1 MPIYAYKC
9 SACEHAEDKLQK
21 ISDAPLTVC
30 PQCNQA
36 TYSKQVTAAG
46 FQLKGS
52 GWYVT
57 DFRSNGSGGAKTS
70 EAAVP
75 VSSAEAATGSSG
87 GDGKAASSASSG
99 SQSGSASDSSG
110 NKSSGAAPSGNSGS
124 SSSSAPAS
132 GSGAASSGNSGASAS
147 SGGSLGTSSGNT

>member
-9 SACEHAEDKLQK
+9 SACGHAEDKLQK
-21 ISDAPLTVC
+21 ISDSPLTVC
-30 PQCNQA
+30 PQCGQS

-75 VSSAEAATGSSG
+75 IAGSEAATG
-87 GDGKAASSASSG
+87 GDAKASSG
-99 SQSGSASDSSG
+99 DSSASQSGSSSDSSG
-110 NKSSGAAPSGNSGS
+110 NTSSGAASSGS
-124 SSSSAPAS
+124 SNSSASNGSSSAAPAS
-132 GSGAASSGNSGASAS
+132 GSGASGS
-147 SGGSLGTSSGNT
+147 SGGSPSNSSGNT